1 MHNRTVRHYLLCITS
16 FLLLFLS
23 GIGAQPILENTVK
36 DTAETELRIVS
47 LSPNVTETLYAL
59 DAGNYLVGRSDY
71 CNYPEVVSSLPSVGT
86 LYNPSLETLLSLEP
100 NLVISSAFVP
110 DDFLASVQKAGI
122 EVLQLNTDQSFAGTY
137 TLIRSIAAKVGRE
150 SKAELLILEMQNT
163 VQQVVTTYQNTYKP
177 TVYMVIDF
185 GGFDGTATGDTFL
198 GEMIELAGAFNAAK
212 EARNWTFSKELLMER
227 DPEIL
232 LINPR
237 WGEQPETTIEEF
249 TTTKPYRD
257 LSGKIIPFDADTTS
271 RQGPRSAEALKA
283 LAELIHEGH
292 EE

>member
-1 MHNRTVRHYLLCITS
+1 MHNRTVRHCLLCIA
-16 FLLLFLS
+16 FLLLFFFS
-23 GIGAQPILENTVK
+23 KIGAQPIFETTAT
-36 DTAETELRIVS
+36 DTDTELRIVS

-137 TLIRSIAAKVGRE
+137 TLIRSIAEAVGRE
-150 SKAELLILEMQNT
+150 SRAELLILEMQNT
-163 VQQVVTTYQNTYKP
+163 VQQVVTTYQGMHKP

-198 GEMIELAGAFNAAK
+198 GEMIELAGAVNTAK
-212 EARNWTFSKELLMER
+212 DAKNWTFSKELLMER
-227 DPEIL
+227 DPDIL

-257 LSGKIIPFDADTTS
+257 LSGKIICFDADATS

-283 LAELIHEGH
+283 LAELIHKGY